1 MYGVH
6 ENFLRASCHTH
17 EMPGCISL
25 IAIHGLDDCFGLFA
39 IKDLDFDDVAENAE
53 NHEKP

>member
-1 MYGVH
+1 
-6 ENFLRASCHTH
+6 
-17 EMPGCISL
+17 MPGCVGL
-25 IAIHGLDDCFGLFA
+25 IAIHGLDDGFGLFP